1 MHMRNNCLDEEG
13 LRACLQLECEKAG
26 GQKDWAE
33 QAQVSVQYVSDVI
46 HNRRKPGKAIYK
58 ALGYE
63 KRVEY
68 IRVGQ

>member
-1 MHMRNNCLDEEG
+1 MQRID
-13 LRACLQLECEKAG
+13 EKALRSILKEKVKEAG
-26 GQKDWAE
+26 GPQQWAKG
-33 QAQVSVQYVSDVI
+33 AKISIQYVSDVI

-68 IRVGQ
+68 VRNS